1 MVQLKSDDAVKM
13 QYNDD
18 LKQIKMQQNEMYS
31 GQIEREWEI
40 GQLQSDD
47 DAKMQYD
54 DDVKWVKMKQNEI
67 CSELKKM
74 YKIENLPKS
83 TK

>member
-18 LKQIKMQQNEMYS
+18 
-31 GQIEREWEI
+31 
-40 GQLQSDD
+40 
-47 DAKMQYD
+47 
-54 DDVKWVKMKQNEI
+54 VKWVKMKQNEI
-67 CSELKKM
+67 SSELKKM